1 MAGDVA
7 SMLLYRDWAVRT
19 YLMFVV
25 GTTIFSNIA
34 KNYVDFAYLMYLK
47 DLEMISMFA

>member
-34 KNYVDFAYLMYLK
+34 KNYVDFTYLMYLK